1 MGAELG
7 QTSDPREL
15 VPGSPETIEQNAEAL
30 GTFGERAGG
39 VGDDLG
45 KVDVASW
52 SGEAYDTFFG
62 RLAQE
67 PPKWRA
73 AGDALGTAKAQ
84 LTGHAETLRWAQSQ
98 AREAIAM
105 WERGEAAT
113 TKAKA
118 DHEKAVTA
126 ASAAASGGGAAPPL
140 QPFNDPGEEVRREA
154 QELLDRARRQLSD
167 AGDTAASAIKDAWGK
182 VAGKTWSTGEKG
194 PNGSWE
200 ATAKGPN
207 AGWLPVNPKLAVD
220 DEGLGTNKYGTSNLD
235 GDPKKAATR
244 GDWSLGGG
252 VKGYANLVEGKV
264 TGQTTAAGVDLTG
277 TATGNIGAN
286 GSAVAALNQDGAK
299 IGVAGQVGAG
309 ATVEGKANYGIVGAK
324 ATGTGFAGAEAEG
337 NLTAGKKGV
346 MGQAGAFAGAKA
358 SGTVNADVG
367 GVGAGATAEGW
378 AGAGAE
384 AEFKFGPG
392 DDGKWHLKGGAG
404 AGFGLGGKV
413 AGEITID
420 PPKIADT
427 VSGAAKSI
435 GGLFD

>member
-15 VPGSPETIEQNAEAL
+15 VPGAPETIEQNAEAL

-45 KVDVASW
+45 KIDVASW
-52 SGEAYDTFFG
+52 SGEAYDAFFG
-62 RLAQE
+62 RLGQE
-67 PPKWRA
+67 PPKWRD
-73 AGDALGTAKAQ
+73 AGDALGAARSQ

-98 AREAIAM
+98 AREAVAM

-113 TKAKA
+113 TQAKA

-126 ASAAASGGGAAPPL
+126 AAAGGGSGSPL

-154 QELLDRARRQLSD
+154 QELLNRARRQLSD

-182 VAGKTWSTGEKG
+182 VAGKTVTAKG
-194 PNGSWE
+194 GSGDTTWE

-207 AGWLPVNPKLAVD
+207 AGWLPVNPKVAID
-220 DEGLGTNKYGTSNLD
+220 GEGQGQDKYGRN
-235 GDPKKAATR
+235 PAATP
-244 GDWSLGGG
+244 GFFSAGGG

-264 TGQTTAAGVDLTG
+264 TGKTTAAGVDLTG
-277 TATGNIGAN
+277 TATGTVGAN
-286 GSAVAALNQDGAK
+286 GTAFAGVTSDGAK
-299 IGVAGQVGAG
+299 VALNGQAG
-309 ATVEGKANYGIVGAK
+309 ASVVAEGKANYGILGATAK
-324 ATGTGFAGAEAEG
+324 GTGFAGAEVDASA
-337 NLTAGKKGV
+337 TAGKDGLDAR
-346 MGQAGAFAGAKA
+346 AGAFAGAKA
-358 SGTVNADVG
+358 SGSLG
-367 GVGAGATAEGW
+367 GDIGGIGAGAAAEGW
-378 AGAGAE
+378 AGVGAE
-384 AEFKFGPG
+384 ADVQLGRGE
-392 DDGKWHLKGGAG
+392 DGKWHIGGSAG

-413 AGEITID
+413 GGEITID

-427 VSGAAKSI
+427 AKGAAKAI